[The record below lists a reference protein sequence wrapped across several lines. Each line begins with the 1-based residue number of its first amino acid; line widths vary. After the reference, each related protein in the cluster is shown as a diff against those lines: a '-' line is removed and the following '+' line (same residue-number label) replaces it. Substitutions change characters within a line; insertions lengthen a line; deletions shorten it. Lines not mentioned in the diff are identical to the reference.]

1 MGRTYVLIAD
11 ASRARLF
18 QQHASRTYALL
29 ETFDHEPSRVR
40 NRDLVADANGRKPAG
55 PSVGANYGGRSV
67 SRGVGRPGV
76 APDTEPKEVE
86 AEKFA
91 HRLASALDGLLR
103 ARDDRLVLAAPPH
116 FLGLLKKTL
125 STSVVKRL
133 ELTVDKDLTK
143 LEGRELDDRMRRELF
158 PSPKLR

>member
-1 MGRTYVLIAD
+1 LAKTYVLIAD

-18 QQHASRTYALL
+18 QQAAQHFALL
-29 ETFDHEPSRVR
+29 ETFDHQPSRVR
-40 NRDLVADANGRKPAG
+40 NQDLVEDTNGRKPAG

-91 HRLASALDGLLR
+91 HELATMLADTLR
-103 ARDDRLVLAAPPH
+103 DQEDRLVLAAPPH

-125 STSVVKRL
+125 SASVVKRV

-143 LEGRELDDRMRRELF
+143 VEGRELADRMHKELF
-158 PSPKLR
+158 LAPKLR